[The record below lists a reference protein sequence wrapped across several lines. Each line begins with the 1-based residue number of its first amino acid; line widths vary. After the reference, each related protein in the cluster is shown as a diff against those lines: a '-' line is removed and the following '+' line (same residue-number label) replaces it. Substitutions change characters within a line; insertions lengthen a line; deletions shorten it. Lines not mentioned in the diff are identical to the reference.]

1 MAFLPCHRQR
11 DLKQK
16 SIQAVIFD
24 MDGVIVDSEPLHER
38 AYREIF
44 REMGYGDA
52 HGIHF
57 PDYYGKTDRALW
69 VDFIARHRPLQSI
82 DELLA
87 WKQTRL
93 IDLLR
98 VEKPVFE
105 GLPDLAEKLAAYYPL
120 AIASG
125 SAHPVI
131 DEVLAIRQLR
141 RFFSVLVS
149 STDVPNGKP
158 APDIFL
164 RAASLLEVPPAN
176 CVVVED
182 SIAGVEGAV
191 AAGMQV
197 VAIANTISPDQLA
210 RATKVVHTYE
220 EIGRLLL
227 PQA

>member
-1 MAFLPCHRQR
+1 
-11 DLKQK
+11 
-16 SIQAVIFD
+16 

-69 VDFIARHRPLQSI
+69 IDFIARHRPRQSI

-87 WKQTRL
+87 WKQKRL

-98 VEKPVFE
+98 DEEPVFE
-105 GLPDLAEKLAAYYPL
+105 ELPDLVEKLAARYPL

-149 STDVPNGKP
+149 STDVPQGKP

-164 RAASLLEVPPAN
+164 RAAALLEVPPAC

-182 SIAGVEGAV
+182 SIAGVEGAL
-191 AAGMQV
+191 AAGMRV
-197 VAIANTISPDQLA
+197 VAIANTVSPDQLA
-210 RATKVVHTYE
+210 RATKVVRTYE
-220 EIGRLLL
+220 EIEKLLL
-227 PQA
+227 PKA

>member
-1 MAFLPCHRQR
+1 M
-11 DLKQK
+11 K
-16 SIQAVIFD
+16 SPPIQAVIFD

-69 VDFIARHRPLQSI
+69 VDFIARHRPRQSI

-87 WKQTRL
+87 WKQKRL
-93 IDLLR
+93 IDFLR
-98 VEKPVFE
+98 DEEPLFEK
-105 GLPDLAEKLAAYYPL
+105 LPDLVEKLAAHYPL

-149 STDVPNGKP
+149 STDVPHGKP
-158 APDIFL
+158 APDVFL
-164 RAASLLEVPPAN
+164 RAAALLEVPPAR

-182 SIAGVEGAV
+182 SIAGVEGAL
-191 AAGMQV
+191 AAGMRV
-197 VAIANTISPDQLA
+197 IAIANTVRPDQLV
-210 RATKVVHTYE
+210 RATRVVRTYE
-220 EIGRLLL
+220 EIERLLL
-227 PQA
+227 PHG

>member
-1 MAFLPCHRQR
+1 
-11 DLKQK
+11 LKPP

-69 VDFIARHRPLQSI
+69 IDFIARHRPRQSI

-87 WKQTRL
+87 WKQKRL

-98 VEKPVFE
+98 DEEPVFE
-105 GLPDLAEKLAAYYPL
+105 ELPDLVEKLAARYPL

-149 STDVPNGKP
+149 STDVPQGKP

-164 RAASLLEVPPAN
+164 RAAALLEVPPAC

-182 SIAGVEGAV
+182 SIAGVEGAL
-191 AAGMQV
+191 AAGMRV
-197 VAIANTISPDQLA
+197 VAIANTVSPDQLA
-210 RATKVVHTYE
+210 HATKVVRTYE
-220 EIGRLLL
+220 EIEKLLL
-227 PQA
+227 PKA

>member
-1 MAFLPCHRQR
+1 
-11 DLKQK
+11 
-16 SIQAVIFD
+16 

-52 HGIHF
+52 HGIQF
-57 PDYYGKTDRALW
+57 ADYYGKTDRALW
-69 VDFIARHRPLQSI
+69 VDFIARHHPRQSI

-87 WKQTRL
+87 WKQKRL
-93 IDLLR
+93 INLLR
-98 VEKPVFE
+98 VEEPVFE
-105 GLPDLAEKLAAYYPL
+105 GLPDLVEKLAARYPL

-149 STDVPNGKP
+149 STDVPQCKP
-158 APDIFL
+158 APDVFL
-164 RAASLLEVPPAN
+164 RTAALLEVPSAR

-182 SIAGVEGAV
+182 SIAGVEGAL
-191 AAGMQV
+191 AAGMRV
-197 VAIANTISPDQLA
+197 IAIANTLAPDQLA
-210 RATKVVHTYE
+210 RATKVVRTYE
-220 EIGRLLL
+220 EIEKLLL
-227 PQA
+227 PKA

>member
-1 MAFLPCHRQR
+1 MKPL
-11 DLKQK
+11 

-69 VDFIARHRPLQSI
+69 VDFIARHRPRQSI

-87 WKQTRL
+87 WKQQRL

-98 VEKPVFE
+98 DEEPVFE
-105 GLPDLAEKLAAYYPL
+105 KLPDLVEKLAARYPL
-120 AIASG
+120 AVASG

-149 STDVPNGKP
+149 STDVPQGKP

-164 RAASLLEVPPAN
+164 RAAALLEVPPAR

-182 SIAGVEGAV
+182 SIAGVEGAL
-191 AAGMQV
+191 AAGMRV
-197 VAIANTISPDQLA
+197 VAIANTVAPDQLT
-210 RATKVVHTYE
+210 RATKVVRTYE
-220 EIGRLLL
+220 EIEELLL
-227 PQA
+227 PKA

>member
-1 MAFLPCHRQR
+1 
-11 DLKQK
+11 
-16 SIQAVIFD
+16 

-69 VDFIARHRPLQSI
+69 IDFIARHRPRQSI

-87 WKQTRL
+87 WKQKRL

-98 VEKPVFE
+98 DEEPVFE
-105 GLPDLAEKLAAYYPL
+105 ELPDLVEKLAARYPL

-149 STDVPNGKP
+149 STDVPQGKP

-164 RAASLLEVPPAN
+164 RAAALLEVPPAC

-182 SIAGVEGAV
+182 SIAGVEGAL
-191 AAGMQV
+191 AAGMRV
-197 VAIANTISPDQLA
+197 VAIANTVSPDQLA
-210 RATKVVHTYE
+210 HATKVVRTYE
-220 EIGRLLL
+220 EIEKLLL
-227 PQA
+227 PKA

>member
-1 MAFLPCHRQR
+1 VKINSF
-11 DLKQK
+11 
-16 SIQAVIFD
+16 QAVIFD

-44 REMGYGDA
+44 REMGYGDT

-57 PDYYGKTDRALW
+57 PDYYGQTDRALW
-69 VDFIARHRPLQSI
+69 LDFIARHRPPQSI

-87 WKQTRL
+87 MKQKRF

-98 VEKPVFE
+98 ADEPVFE
-105 GLPDLAEKLAAYYPL
+105 GLPGLVEKLAVRWPL

-131 DEVLAIRQLR
+131 DEVLALR
-141 RFFSVLVS
+141 DLHRFFTVLVS
-149 STDVPNGKP
+149 STDVPRGKP

-164 RAASLLEVPPAN
+164 RAAELLGIVPTA

-182 SIAGVEGAV
+182 STAGVEGAL

-197 VAIANTISPDQLA
+197 VAIANTFPPEKLS
-210 RATKVVHTYE
+210 RATKVVQTYR
-220 EIGRLLL
+220 EIAESLL
-227 PQA
+227 PA